1 LAKQY
6 GASDEKVDALLG
18 FESSP
23 LYSKPEK
30 VALRAAERL
39 RDSGLGLDD
48 ALYEDL
54 VHHYTRVQI
63 LEITAVA
70 TAFQFFNRFVDALR
84 IPPTAAGSDR
94 P

>member
-6 GASDEKVDALLG
+6 GASDEKVEALLS

-23 LYSKPEK
+23 LFSEPEK
-30 VALRAAERL
+30 VALRVAEQT
-39 RDSGLGLDD
+39 RDSGLGLDG

-54 VHHYTRVQI
+54 ARHYHTVQI
-63 LEITAVA
+63 LEIIAVC

-84 IPPTAAGSDR
+84 IPPTPSAPDAA
-94 P
+94 